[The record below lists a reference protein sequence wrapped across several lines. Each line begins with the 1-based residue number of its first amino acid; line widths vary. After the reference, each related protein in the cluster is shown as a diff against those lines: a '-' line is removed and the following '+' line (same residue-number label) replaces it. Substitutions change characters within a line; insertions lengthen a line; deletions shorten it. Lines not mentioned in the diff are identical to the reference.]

1 MTRNNQPWK
10 PPQMFHFSMNLDQT
24 NPRGFFVMN
33 KLCLTYVKGKK
44 NRKTMKSMP
53 CFKYSDVL
61 MWRKYRSIW
70 SFCLI
75 TEVSSL
81 CTSVLCFHAHA
92 VLLLLTQV
100 SPDIP
105 SHRATDCPS
114 QLGQTTCMPLWN
126 TPSRR
131 CGPSPSACGCGPRRA
146 GSARLC
152 PMPFLRSLTS
162 WCCCRACTPPLSCSS
177 TTRYQSSGI
186 LCISELAT
194 ARGQSIFSRGLM

>member
-1 MTRNNQPWK
+1 MTRNNQAWK
-10 PPQMFHFSMNLDQT
+10 PPQMFHFSINLDQI
-24 NPRGFFVMN
+24 NPWGFFVMN
-33 KLCLTYVKGKK
+33 KLCLTYVKGRKI
-44 NRKTMKSMP
+44 RKTMKSMP
-53 CFKYSDVL
+53 CFKNSDVL

-75 TEVSSL
+75 SEVSSL
-81 CTSVLCFHAHA
+81 CTSILCFHAHGLF
-92 VLLLLTQV
+92 LLFTQV

-152 PMPFLRSLTS
+152 LTPFLRSLTS
-162 WCCCRACTPPLSCSS
+162 WCYCRACTPPLSCSS
-177 TTRYQSSGI
+177 MTRYHSS
-186 LCISELAT
+186 CIHRTSKLSI
-194 ARGQSIFSRGLM
+194 ARVQLIFSRELM